1 MSSDEPSPL
10 RRWFSGLCPA
20 RPLRQRLQQAI
31 EERHA
36 MQAILDNI
44 PAPIFA
50 KNVEGLY
57 THCNRAFL
65 EYLGLPREGV
75 IGKTVHDVA
84 PPDLASV
91 YADADRRL
99 LAAGGRQIYD
109 AQVQWAD
116 GGLRDVTFYKAVW
129 YNQEGQPA
137 GQAGAIFDITE
148 RRRLEKELRLLAETD
163 DLTGR
168 LNRRSFLQQ
177 ADRMFL
183 RAREHGACVALL
195 LFDLDHFK
203 ELNDAFGHATGDAV
217 LCHVCDLVGQ
227 QLREED
233 RFGRIGGDEFAIA
246 AYGAAQVHT
255 IAERLPEL
263 LDQSPFLFGDRFLPI
278 GISVGGAIVDPAEV
292 RLDEAIARA
301 DRALYEAKR
310 QGRRRAVIFERPAPD
325 PADDLR

>member
-1 MSSDEPSPL
+1 
-10 RRWFSGLCPA
+10 
-20 RPLRQRLQQAI
+20 
-31 EERHA
+31 

-50 KNVEGLY
+50 KNAEGLY

-65 EYLGLPREGV
+65 EYLGLPREDV

-84 PPDLASV
+84 PPDLACI

-99 LAAGGRQIYD
+99 LATGGRQIYD

-116 GGLRDVTFYKAVW
+116 GSLRDVTFYKAVW
-129 YNQEGQPA
+129 HDQEGQPA

-148 RRRLEKELRLLAETD
+148 RRRLEEELRLLAETD
-163 DLTGR
+163 ELTGR

-177 ADRMFL
+177 AERMFL
-183 RAREHGACVALL
+183 RARKQGASVVLL

-217 LCHVCDLVGQ
+217 LCHVCNLVGQ
-227 QLREED
+227 QLRDED
-233 RFGRIGGDEFAIA
+233 LFGRIGGDEFAIA
-246 AYGAAQVHT
+246 AHGSGQART
-255 IAERLPEL
+255 IADRLPEL
-263 LDQSPFLFGDRFLPI
+263 LGQSPFLFGERFLPI
-278 GISVGGAIVDPAEV
+278 GISVGGAIIDPSAM

-310 QGRRRAVIFERPAPD
+310 QGRRRAVIFEHPGPG
-325 PADDLR
+325 PVDDLR

>member
-1 MSSDEPSPL
+1 
-10 RRWFSGLCPA
+10 
-20 RPLRQRLQQAI
+20 
-31 EERHA
+31 

-50 KNVEGLY
+50 KDAQGLY
-57 THCNRAFL
+57 THCNQAFL
-65 EYLGLPREGV
+65 EYLGLPREKV

-84 PPDLASV
+84 PPELACI

-109 AQVQWAD
+109 AQVRWAD
-116 GGLRDVTFYKAVW
+116 GDIRDVTFYKAVW
-129 YNQEGQPA
+129 YGQAGQPA

-148 RRRLEKELRLLAETD
+148 RRRLEKELRLLADTD

-177 ADRMFL
+177 AERMFL
-183 RAREHGACVALL
+183 RAREHGTNVALL

-217 LCHVCDLVGQ
+217 LCHVCELVGR

-233 RFGRIGGDEFAIA
+233 LFGRIGGDEFAIA
-246 AYGAAQVHT
+246 AYGTAQARTV
-255 IAERLPEL
+255 ADRLPEL
-263 LDQSPFLFGDRFLPI
+263 LDQSPFLVGERFLPI
-278 GISVGGAIVDPAEV
+278 GISVGGAIVDPAET
-292 RLDEAIARA
+292 RLDDAIARA

-310 QGRRRAVIFERPAPD
+310 QGRQRAVILERPGPGSAN
-325 PADDLR
+325 DLR